1 MLSKL
6 IRIQKFN
13 DGLRLIANFS
23 LNGNNIVALI
33 DTGASANYFCS
44 SLDFLDLNKK
54 DYVNVVGFTGHNK
67 RSYGVKPF
75 TTDLFSLKF
84 ENFYALDLQ
93 HLEVNCV
100 LGIRFLIDN
109 GIVLD
114 VPNYGYEKI
123 SSVNFNTEQ

>member
-1 MLSKL
+1 MLNRL
-6 IRIQKFN
+6 IRVQKFN
-13 DGLRLIANFS
+13 DGLRLICEFS

-44 SLDFLDLNKK
+44 SLDFLELNKK

-75 TTDLFSLKF
+75 TTDLFNLEFS
-84 ENFYALDLQ
+84 NFYALDLQ

-100 LGIRFLIDN
+100 LGIRFLLDN
-109 GIVLD
+109 KISLD
-114 VPNYGYEKI
+114 IPDYSYEKI
-123 SSVNFNTEQ
+123 SPVNFNIEK